1 MSAYRGPAASTSYDT
16 FSFLHRPTLIDQA
29 TSTQLPREL
38 LYSLLAFASRHC
50 LPLRDFYYESFP
62 DKYTDVAPSEHYAAL
77 AAQLLQHPPPPLAAK
92 PGSAELE
99 ADISLVRC
107 QCFLILGLYECT
119 EGAENRGW
127 MKIGTAIR
135 MAQVLRLGFEDE
147 EEVAAGARGA
157 RKDPLRA
164 EVRRRTFWSCFLLD
178 RTITDGKERPCSLNP
193 PRNHSVRMPCSEDEF
208 TKAVPGTGA
217 RFETSSAPWTV
228 SAKALVSPP
237 GPEPEADLYGHTLR
251 VSHLWQQ
258 VADYIGAGGRNHD
271 RRPPWASESTFGTLA
286 AGLRA
291 FERRLPEMYAYS
303 EANLLAHSM
312 IGQGR
317 LFGMFHLLLAC
328 ASLVLHRDYLP
339 FLPPLNFIAADG
351 PVDGE
356 PLYAPEGN
364 GVAPPDWWLDSLVSP
379 ERCKHLDLSI
389 APR

>member
-1 MSAYRGPAASTSYDT
+1 MP
-16 FSFLHRPTLIDQA
+16 
-29 TSTQLPREL
+29 
-38 LYSLLAFASRHC
+38 
-50 LPLRDFYYESFP
+50 
-62 DKYTDVAPSEHYAAL
+62 PSEHYAIL
-77 AAQLLQHPPPPLAAK
+77 AAQLLQYPPPPPPPTTTTR

-147 EEVAAGARGA
+147 DDHTGTGLGPA

-178 RTITDGKERPCSLNP
+178 RTITDGKERPGTLQP
-193 PRNHSVRMPCSEDEF
+193 PKNHSVRMPCSEDDF
-208 TKAVPGTGA
+208 TKALAGVGA
-217 RFETSSAPWTV
+217 RFETNPPPWTV
-228 SAKALVSPP
+228 TAKLPAHPP
-237 GPEPEADLYGHTLR
+237 GPEPEADLLGHTMR
-251 VSHLWQQ
+251 VAHLWQR
-258 VADYIGAGGRNHD
+258 VADYIGAGGRNAD
-271 RRPPWASESTFGTLA
+271 RRPPWSHDSTFAILA
-286 AGLRA
+286 SDLRA
-291 FERRLPEMYAYS
+291 FEHRLPEMYAYS

-339 FLPPLNFIAADG
+339 FLPPLNYVAAEG

-364 GVAPPDWWLDSLVSP
+364 GVAPQDWWMDSFVSEDELAEACAGSELALTGAGP
-379 ERCKHLDLSI
+379 FSVCRATLSRLRTTSRTC
-389 APR
+389 ARTWPSTGA